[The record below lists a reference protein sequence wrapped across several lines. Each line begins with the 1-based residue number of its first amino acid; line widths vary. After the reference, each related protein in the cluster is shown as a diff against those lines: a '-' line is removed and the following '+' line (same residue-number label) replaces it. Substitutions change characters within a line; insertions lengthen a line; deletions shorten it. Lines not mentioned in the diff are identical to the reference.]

1 MKLKK
6 TLFVYTQLAPNDPK
20 LNLGRF
26 LATFHKIYNARF
38 AKVHQFLKN
47 GQNYYLGEVGKALFQ
62 MDFKLF
68 LINFKTF
75 GCQSNNIASISI
87 VFC

>member
-1 MKLKK
+1 M
-6 TLFVYTQLAPNDPK
+6 YTQLAPNDPK

-47 GQNYYLGEVGKALFQ
+47 GQNYY
-62 MDFKLF
+62 
-68 LINFKTF
+68 IKTSESSQPTPVF
-75 GCQSNNIASISI
+75 VTVFI
-87 VFC
+87 VYKRHIIQKNAP